1 MNKLEAFNQALF
13 LAINGTLVSP
23 AWQIGTA
30 VLVADYVIYL
40 VPLLLLGLWL
50 WGNEGQRSLA
60 IRAFAVAMFGLGL
73 NQLIGLVY
81 EHPRPFM
88 IGLGHAFLAHAPDSS
103 FPSDHATVLIGIA
116 LTLLLGG
123 ARWWGGLTL
132 LAGVSVAWARVFLGV
147 HFPMDMLGAVLVAC
161 AAYVLIA
168 PAWHLAGVAVTRW
181 TITVYRKLLARPIDL
196 GWLRR

>member
-50 WGNEGQRSLA
+50 WGNEVQRSLA
-60 IRAFAVAMFGLGL
+60 IRACAVAMFGVGL

-81 EHPRPFM
+81 QHPRPFM
-88 IGLGHAFLAHAPDSS
+88 IGLGRTFLAHAPDSS

-116 LTLLLGG
+116 LTMLLGG

-181 TITVYRKLLARPIDL
+181 AIRVYRKLLARPIDL
-196 GWLRR
+196 GWLRP